1 MQALFIPHLQTLHFF
16 RPDNILQLFSYI
28 YLDNIWAM
36 NNINPPIRKAIR
48 AKVIAGAVLIGLCSF
63 AFVDDLF
70 QVSKNLDIFGSV
82 YKNLNL
88 NYVDE
93 VNPSEM
99 MKNGIDAM
107 VDGLDPYTE
116 YIPESEIENYKLKY
130 VSTQYGGV
138 GSSIITREDRIIIS
152 ETFKG
157 FPAQKADVRSG
168 DEILQIN
175 GIALKGK
182 SSDQV
187 SQMLKGPK
195 NTPVNLL
202 IRRPAITQ
210 ALEKKLVREE
220 IMQDNVSY
228 YGMLPNKVGYIKL
241 DKFLENSGQ
250 EVKDALL
257 DLRKNNLNGLV
268 LDLRY
273 NGGGILQEAVK
284 IVNLFIDKDVNV
296 VVQKGRNI
304 EKTISYKT
312 FSAPL
317 EPNLPLI
324 VLVNNR
330 SASASEIVA
339 GSLQDLDRAVII
351 GQRSFGKGLVQQ
363 TFNLPYNSLVKIT
376 VAKYYTPSGRCIQAL
391 DYTHRD
397 ADGSVVK
404 VADSLISQYKTRS
417 GRFVYDGSGI
427 YPDLFVKPQRYN
439 LITQTLASRFYIFDY
454 ATKFRTENPTI
465 ESADKFKLTDS
476 EYAKFVNYLGDKD
489 YGYKTV
495 TEKLLSE
502 MKVEAEKENKLAEI
516 KSEFEALNAKVSHSK
531 KNDLNQFKEEI
542 RRVLE
547 NEIVSRYYFESG
559 RIEQAFQYDNDLNE
573 ALKVISNRPV
583 LASIL
588 KGEGS
593 YKTIGKPVADFS
605 ASSGK

>member
-1 MQALFIPHLQTLHFF
+1 
-16 RPDNILQLFSYI
+16 
-28 YLDNIWAM
+28 M
-36 NNINPPIRKAIR
+36 NNLKKPFRKSIRSGVVA
-48 AKVIAGAVLIGLCSF
+48 AAVLIGFLSF

-70 QVSKNLDIFGSV
+70 QVSKNLDIFASV
-82 YKNLNL
+82 YKSLNL

-93 VNPSEM
+93 VNSSEM
-99 MKNGIDAM
+99 MKTGIDAM

-138 GSSIITREDRIIIS
+138 GSSIVTRDAKVYIS
-152 ETFKG
+152 ETFQG

-175 GIALKGK
+175 GVALKGK
-182 SSDQV
+182 NNEQV

-195 NTPVNLL
+195 STPVNLVL
-202 IRRPAITQ
+202 RRLAVNQPI
-210 ALEKKLVREE
+210 EKKLMREE
-220 IMQDNVSY
+220 IKQDNVSY
-228 YGMLPNKVGYIKL
+228 YGMLPNNVGYIKL

-250 EVKDALL
+250 EVKDALME
-257 DLRKNNLNGLV
+257 LRKNNLSGLV

-284 IVNLFIDKDVNV
+284 IVNLFVDKDVTV
-296 VVQKGRNI
+296 VVQKGKNI
-304 EKTISYKT
+304 EKTITYKT
-312 FSAPL
+312 FNAPL
-317 EPNLPLI
+317 EPHLPLI

-397 ADGSVVK
+397 ADGTVMK
-404 VADSLISQYKTRS
+404 VADSLITQYKTHS
-417 GRFVYDGSGI
+417 GRLVYDGSGI
-427 YPDLFVKPQRYN
+427 YPDVFTKPVRYN
-439 LITQTLASRFYIFDY
+439 LITQTLANKFYIFDY
-454 ATKFRTENPTI
+454 ATKYRTEHPSI
-465 ESADKFKLTDS
+465 AEAGKFKLTDN
-476 EYAKFVNYLGDKD
+476 EYAGFVNFLSDKD
-489 YGYKTV
+489 YGYKTT
-495 TEKLLSE
+495 TEKLLSDLRT
-502 MKVEAEKENKLAEI
+502 EAEKENKLAEI
-516 KSEFEALNAKVSHSK
+516 KTEYDALNAKVSHSK
-531 KNDLNQFKEEI
+531 KNDLSQFKDEI
-542 RRVLE
+542 RKVLE
-547 NEIVSRYYFESG
+547 NEIVSRYYFEHG
-559 RIEQAFQYDNDLNE
+559 RIEQSFQYDKELNE
-573 ALKVISNRPV
+573 ALKVISSHTV

-588 KGEGS
+588 KGEGN
-593 YKTIGKPVADFS
+593 YRTIGKPGVDYS